1 MKKLPKLKTEVDL
14 QKQVGLSLKRSLRNA
29 GFVVLCFM
37 LGLIQTMAMQTTDLP
52 LNAKKLPD
60 KTSGIIDQQ
69 KLTVSGNV
77 TDSGGQALPGAT
89 VVVKG
94 TMQGT
99 VTNADGNYSLS
110 EIPDNATLVFSFIG
124 MKKQEVE
131 VGSQKNIN
139 VVMEMDASNLDEV
152 VVVGYGT
159 RTRGELTG
167 AVSTIKT
174 EEIVRTSS
182 NNLSK
187 SLAGKV
193 PGLTILDHGGYP
205 GEKGTVDVLIRGRS
219 TLGNNEPLVV
229 IDGVPGGD
237 FSFLAPE
244 DIESFSVLKD
254 AAAAIYG
261 ARAANGVILITTKR
275 GKIGKP
281 SINVTHTNQIQSFTR
296 TPTYMNSFQFA
307 TYRNELETRYN
318 RPQPYSDA
326 DVINF
331 RDSNDRVAYP
341 NTNWHDLTLN
351 DWANQSRSEI
361 SISGG
366 TEAVR
371 YFING
376 DVLNQGGM
384 YKSGDLKFRQYQL
397 RSNLDIKVND
407 WINLGVDIYGSSGKI
422 TQPGA
427 SRDWIFRHFQ
437 LAFPT
442 EVGQYPNGLYGIAAE
457 DGANPAVMSSFQS
470 GSVDEWDSELRT
482 RFKLDLNLDFIT
494 EGLGLN
500 ANTTIIQR
508 NSDTKNFQK
517 PWIVYG
523 YNPTTDEYLPQ
534 VGFNFNNGQFI
545 SVNESFSK
553 YNEEY
558 YNIQLNYDRTFNDD
572 HTFKAFV
579 AMEQTEWRT
588 RAFSAYKRDLI
599 SAELPSLFAG
609 SDEGQRSTGFDE
621 KRGRL
626 NYFGSLGY
634 NYKKKYLLDFTLRY
648 DGSDN
653 FPKGKR
659 FGAFPGVQ
667 AAWVISE
674 EPFLQEPDFISNLKL
689 RASWSKMG
697 NDRIPGFGF
706 LNTYVYG
713 GDKPKN
719 LNYHNYYIF
728 GESPTQVNTFFN
740 NNVANPNITWE
751 EAISQNI
758 GLEFG
763 LFGGKL
769 NGDFNYYRGTRSN
782 ILIQRNASIP
792 DYTALQLPLENL
804 GKVNNWGYEIELSYA
819 DKVGEDFSY
828 KIGGNFSNAKNEIVF
843 LDEPVNVPDWRTQ
856 EGRSLGS
863 FLAYPTDGL
872 YRNQGEIDADPA
884 AAAGTLP
891 GDVKYL
897 DTDGDGK
904 ITGNDI
910 ILTNTSNV
918 PEIIYAVNAG
928 LKYKNFD
935 FNVLFQG
942 QTNAQIM
949 VSFDDEGNRPDILFN
964 QRWTPEN
971 PNARY
976 PRAYGIKDQ
985 FNTKSNATQ
994 ETWLHDASF
1003 LRLRDMQIGYNFPK
1017 NLIKGVPDIRLF
1029 LKGSNIFTWDKL
1041 KGWNLDPEMP
1051 GYSGNAPNAYQPLKT
1066 WTIGVNIIL

>member
-1 MKKLPKLKTEVDL
+1 MKKTTFNKDRGLQLLTKRLWLLQIFILLVYSIPIYALSNNYVTKAKLLTEPHDL
-14 QKQVGLSLKRSLRNA
+14 TSVEFQQTITGTVSDANGPL
-29 GFVVLCFM
+29 GGVTVLFK
-37 LGLIQTMAMQTTDLP
+37 GTYKGASTDL
-52 LNAKKLPD
+52 
-60 KTSGIIDQQ
+60 
-69 KLTVSGNV
+69 
-77 TDSGGQALPGAT
+77 
-89 VVVKG
+89 
-94 TMQGT
+94 
-99 VTNADGNYSLS
+99 DGNYT
-110 EIPDNATLVFSFIG
+110 IKVDGDNAVLVFSYIG
-124 MKKQEVE
+124 YESQEVI
-131 VGSQKNIN
+131 VGNQTVIN
-139 VVMEMDASNLDEV
+139 VTMVENASKLDEV

-193 PGLTILDHGGYP
+193 PGLTILDRGGYP
-205 GEKGTVDVLIRGRS
+205 GERGTVDVLIRGRS

-237 FSFLAPE
+237 FSFLAPD

-281 SINVTHTNQIQSFTR
+281 SVNITHTNQIQSFTR
-296 TPTYMNSFQFA
+296 TPTYMNSYQFT
-307 TYRNELETRYN
+307 TYRNEVEARYN
-318 RPQPYSDA
+318 RSQPYSDA

-351 DWANQSRSEI
+351 NWANQTRNQI

-376 DVLNQGGM
+376 DLLNQGGQ

-407 WINLGVDIYGSSGKI
+407 WINLGVDLYGSSGKTI
-422 TQPGA
+422 QPGA
-427 SRDWIFRHFQ
+427 SRSWVFRHFQ

-442 EVGQYPNGLYGIAAE
+442 EVGQYPNGLYGIGAE

-470 GSVDEWDSELRT
+470 GSVDERDSELRT
-482 RFKLDLNLDFIT
+482 RFKLDLDLDFIT

-517 PWIVYG
+517 PWIVHG
-523 YNPTTDEYLPQ
+523 YNPTTDEYVPQ
-534 VGFNFNNGQFI
+534 VGFNFNNGQFM
-545 SVNESFSK
+545 SVEESFSK

-558 YNIQLNYDRTFNDD
+558 YNIQLNYDRTFNND
-572 HTFKAFV
+572 HTLRAFV

-609 SDEGQRSTGFDE
+609 SDNGQRSTGFE
-621 KRGRL
+621 QENGRL
-626 NYFGSLGY
+626 NYFGSLSY
-634 NYKKKYLLDFTLRY
+634 NYKRKYLLDFTLRY

-653 FPKGKR
+653 FPEGKQ
-659 FGAFPGVQ
+659 FGTFPGIQ
-667 AAWVISE
+667 AAWVISQ
-674 EPFLQEPDFISNLKL
+674 EPFLEESNFISNLKL

-706 LNTYVYG
+706 LNTFKYG
-713 GDKPKN
+713 GN
-719 LNYHNYYIF
+719 LPQGYHNYYIF

-758 GLEFG
+758 GLEVGF
-763 LFGGKL
+763 FDGKL
-769 NGDFNYYRGTRSN
+769 NGDFNYYWGTRSN
-782 ILIQRNASIP
+782 ILTKRNASVP

-804 GKVNNWGYEIELSYA
+804 GEVDNWGYEIELSYA
-819 DKVGEDFSY
+819 DRVGEDFSY
-828 KIGGNFSNAKNEIVF
+828 NIGGNFSNAKNKIVF
-843 LDEPVNVPDWRTQ
+843 LDEPANVPDWRTQ

-872 YRNQGEIDADPA
+872 YRNQAEIDAYPA
-884 AAAGTLP
+884 AATGTLP

-904 ITGNDI
+904 ITGNDV

-918 PEIIYAVNAG
+918 PEIIYSVNAG

-942 QTNAQIM
+942 QTNAQIL

-976 PRAYGIKDQ
+976 PRAYGLKDR

-1003 LRLRDMQIGYNFPK
+1003 LRLRDMQIGYNLPK

-1029 LKGSNIFTWDKL
+1029 LRGSNLFTWDKL

-1051 GYSGNAPNAYQPLKT
+1051 GYQGNAPDAYQPLKT
-1066 WTIGVNIIL
+1066 WSIGTNINF